1 MSLLAASLVIVA
13 TSGSAGEGRITLAA
27 APTVGEPA
35 EDEYAEDFEEPK
47 EKDMEETKA
56 EPRRRLGIGVLAGA
70 FVPSAAQKEDYG
82 TSYLLGFFWRGSL
95 GETRVSY
102 EAGLDFSPV
111 ESASGDVS
119 SSLYMIRG
127 SVLFGA
133 GKRAAVWGL
142 VGGRVLVESAEI
154 YEAISRSEYM
164 GGLDLGAGVSLR
176 KLDARVVYSFLV
188 GGGNVTG
195 GLTAT
200 VGTTF

>member
-1 MSLLAASLVIVA
+1 MSLLAASLVVLA
-13 TSGSAGEGRITLAA
+13 TSGSAGEGRVILAA
-27 APTVGEPA
+27 APTVEPPA
-35 EDEYAEDFEEPK
+35 EDEYAEEFEEPK
-47 EKDMEETKA
+47 EEEVEETKA
-56 EPRRRLGIGVLAGA
+56 EPRRRLGIGILGGA
-70 FVPSAAQKEDYG
+70 FIPTSAQEEDYG
-82 TSYLLGFFWRGSL
+82 ASYLLGFFWRASL
-95 GETRVSY
+95 GKTRVSY

-127 SVLFGA
+127 SILFGA
-133 GKRAAVWGL
+133 RKRTAVWGL